1 MTTNMVIDVDNFDDM
16 DDDAVGDMAG
26 TDDVDDDVD
35 NDVAADV
42 TYGFLGYIA
51 HLLMSPI

>member
-1 MTTNMVIDVDNFDDM
+1 MATNMAIDVDNFDDM
-16 DDDAVGDMAG
+16 DAEAGGDMAG

-51 HLLMSPI
+51 HLLMGPI